1 MNTWCEN
8 TLDAIS
14 AGILILDEKGA
25 VQYANRPA
33 SGILGQPVEALVGAS
48 VDSVLVPLS
57 RLAQR
62 DNGTG
67 RAEFDVTLK
76 GGAQRSIGAHLST
89 YQDECARAERHVCMF
104 QDVTPYADLR
114 RERDRLLQYAA
125 LNQVLPGVLHELR
138 NPLAS
143 AMAMLQVL
151 VEETEGGLQQDL
163 HALLGELRRMSL
175 TLQGVGVVGHQL
187 RSEGYH
193 AVDSAIEETVR
204 VMHGAAERARV
215 TLTPHVLTMPLLR
228 LSGPVIKAITFNL
241 VDNAIGA
248 CSTGGHVKVAAHLA
262 GAAEGPG
269 AGRSFELIV
278 EDDGR
283 GMTSEVKQ
291 RCTELFFST
300 KPRGS
305 GIGLT
310 LCERAVKG
318 AGGTLE
324 IESAEGQGTRI
335 VVRVP
340 LGR

>member
-1 MNTWCEN
+1 
-8 TLDAIS
+8 LDAIS
-14 AGILILDEKGA
+14 AGILILDEKGT

-33 SGILGQPVEALVGAS
+33 SGILGQPVEALVGAQ
-48 VDSVLVPLS
+48 VESVLAPLA
-57 RLAQR
+57 RFAQR
-62 DNGTG
+62 DSGTG
-67 RAEFDVTLK
+67 RVEFDVTLK
-76 GGAQRSIGAHLST
+76 GGAQRSMGAHLST
-89 YQDECARAERHVCMF
+89 YVDECTKTERHVCMF
-104 QDVTPYADLR
+104 QDITAYADLR

-151 VEETEGGLQQDL
+151 VEETDGSLQQDL
-163 HALLGELRRMSL
+163 YALLGELRRMSL

-187 RSEGYH
+187 RSEGYY

-215 TLTPHVLTMPLLR
+215 TLTAQVATMPLLR
-228 LSGPVIKAITFNL
+228 LAAPVIKAITFNL
-241 VDNAIGA
+241 VDNAISA
-248 CSTGGHVKVAAHLA
+248 CSAGGHVTVTARLA
-262 GAAEGPG
+262 GEADAKG
-269 AGRSFELIV
+269 AGRAFELIV

-324 IESAEGQGTRI
+324 VESTEGRGTRI
-335 VVRVP
+335 TVRVP